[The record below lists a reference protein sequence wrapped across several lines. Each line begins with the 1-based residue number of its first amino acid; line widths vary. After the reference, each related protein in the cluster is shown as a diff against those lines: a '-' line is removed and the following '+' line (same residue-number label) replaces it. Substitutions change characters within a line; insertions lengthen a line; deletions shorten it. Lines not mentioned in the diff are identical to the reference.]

1 MLEFDI
7 FIPTKVL
14 FGAGTTARLK
24 SEAPKY
30 GKKALI
36 VTTGLRKTNTIQRVK
51 DLLLEADLEFEV
63 YDKVEGNP
71 KAYNID
77 DAVALFKDTNCD
89 FVIGVG
95 GGSAMDSAKAVS
107 VVAKNGGGILDYV
120 PMPTAKRKGITEA
133 YPIIAIS
140 TTAGTGSEVTMFAVV
155 TIPDTHEKPGLGY
168 PCMYPNL
175 AIVDPELTLSMPPK
189 VTAAVGIDT
198 FFHAMENYL
207 SKSANAFTDLFS
219 LQAMK
224 WVVTYLPRAYQN
236 PQNVEARSYLHLAN
250 MIAGYSITIGS
261 PATLHA
267 ISHAISGITDIPH
280 GEALAM
286 GSVAY
291 LNYTWDADINRHA
304 QVARLLDPT
313 LVDQPDKAAARA
325 SSDSLKRF
333 LNRLDLKADYKT
345 LKLSDAQ
352 VKKIVQDIYIATP
365 RIANQSR
372 KDMTKE
378 DIQKLIESAL

>member
-14 FGAGTTARLK
+14 FGAGTLARLK

-175 AIVDPELTLSMPPK
+175 AIVDPELTLSMPPR

-224 WVVTYLPRAYQN
+224 WVVIYLPRAYQN
-236 PQNVEARSYLHLAN
+236 PQDVEARSYLHLAN

-333 LNRLDLKADYKT
+333 LNRLDLEADYKT